1 MGATSHSHRHRV
13 RASIAHVRVAT
24 VRKPI
29 LMAMMMVLLAPA
41 GARAAATTA
50 ATTLTAFQTPS
61 KHIAC
66 MYSRGGGQPA
76 ELRCDVA
83 GVRTPPKRPAS
94 CALDYGT
101 AFGLKATGR
110 ATRLCVGD
118 TVLDPKAPVLAYG
131 RTRHYGPFT
140 CTAKTSGLRCT
151 TRAGHGFALSR
162 QTQKLF

>member
-41 GARAAATTA
+41 GARAAAATA
-50 ATTLTAFQTPS
+50 TLTAFQTPS

-118 TVLDPKAPVLAYG
+118 TVLDPKASVLAYG

-140 CTAKTSGLRCT
+140 CTAKTNGLRCT